1 MNLQW
6 LYYFTTI
13 AELEHYTK
21 AADKLR
27 VSQSNLSHA
36 MKDME
41 HELGA
46 ELFERQGR
54 NIKLTKYGQIFL
66 PYAKK
71 TLNTLET
78 GINTLQDYIN
88 PNSGTI
94 SMSGFYSVEAFASD
108 MIVQYH
114 SETNRLGVQF
124 NYSSQGWDELSKEIL
139 DGSIDLIICTKID
152 APQIGSTYIGTHPLV
167 AAVPESHPF
176 ARKSCVSLKD
186 FAGEKFINFNRNG
199 ELNGIISRAFAQRG
213 VKVNSVIETHNDMII
228 FGLVAAGYG
237 VSIVPYPLSG
247 APEGTKVIPIAENF
261 NERKL
266 YLQWNT
272 NRYIPPAAEYFKKY
286 IIRCGDVFNQYLE
299 KRGLRPARTSQGI
312 MNGGFSYDEKAG
324 S

>member
-41 HELGA
+41 QELGA

-78 GINTLQDYIN
+78 GVNTLQDYIN

-94 SMSGFYSVEAFASD
+94 AMSGFYSVEAFASH
-108 MIVQYH
+108 MIVKYH
-114 SETNRLGVQF
+114 SDTNRLGVQF
-124 NYSSQGWDELSKEIL
+124 NYSSQGWDELSREIL
-139 DGSIDLIICTKID
+139 DGAIDLVICTKLD
-152 APQIGSTYIGTHPLV
+152 SPQIGAAYIGTHPLV
-167 AAVPESHPF
+167 AVVPEHHPF
-176 ARKSCVSLKD
+176 AQKQFVSLKD
-186 FAGEKFINFNRNG
+186 FTGEKFISFNKNG
-199 ELNGIISRAFAQRG
+199 ELYGIIGKAFAQRG
-213 VKVNSVIETHNDMII
+213 VKVNIVMETHNDVII
-228 FGLVAAGYG
+228 YGLVAAGYG

-247 APEGTKVIPIAENF
+247 APEGTKLVPIAENF
-261 NERKL
+261 NERRL
-266 YLQWNT
+266 YLQWNM

-286 IIRCGDVFNQYLE
+286 IIRCGDVFNQYLQ
-299 KRGLRPARTSQGI
+299 KKGIFPQPTSQEP